1 MSKFRKPIVLSG
13 KRYSTITKVQEEAQ
27 RIKKTATLNEPLVNT
42 DNDFMRSLI
51 KFHPDYETKKGPG
64 IAAIQVRHHPMHFQ
78 QREFCIIQSNGNKV
92 HFSNKKIF
100 SMPSKKKK
108 FEKAS
113 RFAIYDQIR
122 QFKTAAFRYH
132 STLLCPLTNEIINE
146 RNCHVDHVAPL
157 FKQLKQEFIEHNNI
171 DVNTVEFRSDINGNV
186 HFEDDEIRAAFETF
200 HRERATL
207 RVTSVNGNSNREKIE
222 KKRVECKNHP
232 VTILEDKNNSLLE
245 AFGYTSKLSTRPV
258 SELFLKK

>member
-1 MSKFRKPIVLSG
+1 MYAWVLVLCVFFALYMFKKS
-13 KRYSTITKVQEEAQ
+13 SPPPFETQEELEAFLLQ
-27 RIKKTATLNEPLVNT
+27 LKNLEVESSR
-42 DNDFMRSLI
+42 D
-51 KFHPDYETKKGPG
+51 
-64 IAAIQVRHHPMHFQ
+64 
-78 QREFCIIQSNGNKV
+78 
-92 HFSNKKIF
+92 
-100 SMPSKKKK
+100 SKNKK

-113 RFAIYDQIR
+113 RFAINDQIR

-146 RNCHVDHVAPL
+146 RNCHVDHIAPL

-232 VTILEDKNNSLLE
+232 VIILEDKNNSLLE
-245 AFGYTSKLSTRPV
+245 AFGYTSKLSTRLV